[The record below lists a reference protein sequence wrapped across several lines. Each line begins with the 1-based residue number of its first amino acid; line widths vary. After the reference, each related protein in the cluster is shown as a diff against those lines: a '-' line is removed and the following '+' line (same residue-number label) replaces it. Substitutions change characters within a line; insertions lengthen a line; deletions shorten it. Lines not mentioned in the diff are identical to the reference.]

1 MKLAL
6 SSLVPAEY
14 TRSSVQQVVSAIE
27 NQVNLLA
34 EGRLT
39 GRHFNATAIP
49 TTGNF
54 SVGDIVWDSAPAVS
68 NGTVR
73 LGWICTT
80 AGSPGTLQE
89 MRVMV
94 ASFGPIT
101 NSIGADVALN
111 NTGNYFDG
119 PSVAQGTSGT
129 WFVSGS
135 VSVKD
140 TAGAGIFVSK
150 LWDGTT
156 VIASG
161 LITTSAINE
170 RGIISLSG
178 YIVSPAANLRISV
191 RDTSS
196 TSGLILFND
205 SGNSKD
211 STITAIRDW

>member
-39 GRHFNATAIP
+39 GRHFNATVIP

-73 LGWICTT
+73 LGWICTA
-80 AGSPGTLQE
+80 AGAPGTLQE

-94 ASFGPIT
+94 ASFAPVT
-101 NSIGADVALN
+101 NSIAADVALN
-111 NTGNYFDG
+111 NTSNYFVA
-119 PSVAQGTSGT
+119 PTIAQGTSGT

-135 VSVKD
+135 VMVKD
-140 TAGAGIFVSK
+140 PGGSAAFRAK

-156 VIASG
+156 VVASG
-161 LITTSAINE
+161 GADTGAAGATVS
-170 RGIISLSG
+170 ISLSG
-178 YIVSPAANLRISV
+178 YIASPAGNLRISV
-191 RDTSS
+191 QDVSHT
-196 TSGLILFND
+196 TGLVLANET
-205 SGNSKD
+205 GNSKD
-211 STITAIRDW
+211 STITAIRIG